1 VGELVDLLDSLN
13 TEPLVNM
20 KYGALV
26 ATIGFWMAFGT
37 VGTKAP
43 WNAHEGTYAAPM
55 LSDLKSVDELKTLF
69 NQDRGKPRL
78 VLLLSPT

>member
-1 VGELVDLLDSLN
+1 MKMKFRAFVAAIGLSVACGAVD
-13 TEPLVNM
+13 
-20 KYGALV
+20 A
-26 ATIGFWMAFGT
+26 
-37 VGTKAP
+37 KAP
-43 WNAHEGTYAAPM
+43 LHPNQPIYAAPT

>member
-1 VGELVDLLDSLN
+1 M
-13 TEPLVNM
+13 NM
-20 KYGALV
+20 KFRALV
-26 ATIGFWMAFGT
+26 AAIGLWVAFG
-37 VGTKAP
+37 ASDARMP
-43 WNAHEGTYAAPM
+43 WDANQPIYAAPS

>member
-1 VGELVDLLDSLN
+1 M
-13 TEPLVNM
+13 NM
-20 KYGALV
+20 KFRALV
-26 ATIGFWMAFGT
+26 AAIGLWVASGAIDARML
-37 VGTKAP
+37 
-43 WNAHEGTYAAPM
+43 WNANQPIYAAPT

>member
-1 VGELVDLLDSLN
+1 
-13 TEPLVNM
+13 M
-20 KYGALV
+20 KFRAVV
-26 ATIGFWMAFGT
+26 AAIGLWVAFGAIDART
-37 VGTKAP
+37 P
-43 WNAHEGTYAAPM
+43 WEGNQPIYAAPS

>member
-1 VGELVDLLDSLN
+1 M
-13 TEPLVNM
+13 NM
-20 KYGALV
+20 KFRALV
-26 ATIGFWMAFGT
+26 AAIGLWVAFG
-37 VGTKAP
+37 ASDARMLSDA
-43 WNAHEGTYAAPM
+43 NQLIYAVPS

>member
-1 VGELVDLLDSLN
+1 MNV
-13 TEPLVNM
+13 
-20 KYGALV
+20 KCRALV
-26 ATIGFWMAFGT
+26 AVIAIWVAFGVIGART
-37 VGTKAP
+37 P
-43 WNAHEGTYAAPM
+43 WMTGQPAYAAQT

>member
-1 VGELVDLLDSLN
+1 
-13 TEPLVNM
+13 M
-20 KYGALV
+20 KSRALV
-26 ATIGFWMAFGT
+26 AAFAVWVALGAINT
-37 VGTKAP
+37 RTP
-43 WNAHEGTYAAPM
+43 WNATQQISAAPT